1 MVALPAET
9 TTLPGTSG
17 FVRGAPVA
25 EDEAVPAPWLFTA
38 RTNTVYDV
46 PLFSAVTPSDDAVEI
61 VSGDVDVDAVRQ
73 VDPLSVEY

>member
-1 MVALPAET
+1 MVASPADT
-9 TTLPGTSG
+9 TTLPGASG
-17 FVRGAPVA
+17 FVRGVPVA
-25 EDEAVPAPWLFTA
+25 DDDAVPAPRLFTA

-46 PLFSAVTPSDDAVEI
+46 PLFSAVTPSDDAVEM

>member
-17 FVRGAPVA
+17 FVRGVPVA
-25 EDEAVPAPWLFTA
+25 DDEAVPAPWLFTA

-46 PLFSAVTPSDDAVEI
+46 PLFSAVTPSGDAVEM
-61 VSGDVDVDAVRQ
+61 VSGDVDVDAVRH
-73 VDPLSVEY
+73 VEPLSVEY